1 MGRCNSIRVSKE
13 KRKNAMRPRTYD
25 LKRAKPY
32 AAAKLSLAELY
43 ERRAVNAG
51 TFQYIREMR

>member
-1 MGRCNSIRVSKE
+1 VGRCNSIRVSKE
-13 KRKNAMRPRTYD
+13 KRKKAKRPRTYD

-43 ERRAVNAG
+43 GRRAVNAG
-51 TFQYIREMR
+51 TFQYTSEMR